1 MKKTSRNLLLASIS
15 LVVVIAM
22 IAITFEFRRQLG
34 WWAFID
40 CFTIFMTV
48 FTWLMSI
55 AVGYMIPHSGRVLQ
69 KIAIVFAILT
79 ILAWLLEFILYT
91 LL

>member
-1 MKKTSRNLLLASIS
+1 MTKSSRSLILSVISII
-15 LVVVIAM
+15 VIIAI

-40 CFTIFMTV
+40 CFTLFMTA
-48 FTWLMSI
+48 FSWLMSI
-55 AVGYMIPHSGRVLQ
+55 VIGYMIPHSGKILK

-79 ILAWLLEFILYT
+79 LIAWVVEYIIYSI
-91 LL
+91 

>member
-1 MKKTSRNLLLASIS
+1 MKKSNRNILLASIS
-15 LVVVIAM
+15 LLVIIAM

-40 CFTIFMTV
+40 CFTLFMTA

-55 AVGYMIPHSGRVLQ
+55 AIGYMIPQSGKLLQ

-79 ILAWLLEFILYT
+79 LLAWFAEFIIYSL
-91 LL
+91 

>member
-1 MKKTSRNLLLASIS
+1 MKKSNRNILLASIS
-15 LVVVIAM
+15 LLVIIAM
-22 IAITFEFRRQLG
+22 IAITFDFRRQLG

-40 CFTIFMTV
+40 CFTLFMTA

-55 AVGYMIPHSGRVLQ
+55 AIGYMIPQSGKLLQ

-79 ILAWLLEFILYT
+79 LLAWLAEFIIYSI
-91 LL
+91 

>member
-1 MKKTSRNLLLASIS
+1 MMKKTSRNLLLASIS
-15 LVVVIAM
+15 LIAVIAM
-22 IAITFEFRRQLG
+22 IAITFQFRRELG

-55 AVGYMIPHSGRVLQ
+55 AIGYMIPQSGKLLQ
-69 KIAIVFAILT
+69 KIAIVFGILT
-79 ILAWLLEFILYT
+79 VVAWIVEYILMAL
-91 LL
+91 

>member
-1 MKKTSRNLLLASIS
+1 MKKSNRNILLASIS
-15 LVVVIAM
+15 LLVIIAM

-40 CFTIFMTV
+40 CFTLFMTA

-55 AVGYMIPHSGRVLQ
+55 AIGYMIPQSGKLLQ

-79 ILAWLLEFILYT
+79 LLAWLAEFIIYSL
-91 LL
+91 

>member
-1 MKKTSRNLLLASIS
+1 MKKTSRNILLASIS
-15 LVVVIAM
+15 LIAT
-22 IAITFEFRRQLG
+22 IAIIAVTFQFRRELG

-40 CFTIFMTV
+40 CFTIFMAV

-55 AVGYMIPHSGRVLQ
+55 AIGYIIPQSGKLLQ

-79 ILAWLLEFILYT
+79 LVAWIVEYILMAL
-91 LL
+91 

>member
-69 KIAIVFAILT
+69 KFAIIFAILT
-79 ILAWLLEFILYT
+79 VIAWLIEFIVYSI
-91 LL
+91 